1 MRGQAGFFDIDERL
15 KRLSD
20 LGDQLE
26 AFAGAVDFEV
36 FRADLVKALSYSDG
50 SQGGRPPFDPVM
62 MFKVLVIQAANN
74 LSDERTEFL
83 ISDRLS
89 FMRFLG
95 LGLSDRVPDA
105 RTIWLFREKLTKAGA
120 IQPLFDR
127 FDATLRAA
135 GYLAMGGQIVDASLI
150 AAPKQRHTIE
160 EKKDL
165 KEGRIPEEWKARPPR
180 LRQKDR
186 DARWTVKFSKAKE
199 RPDGSKPPVDI
210 AIPTFGYQNH
220 IAIDRRFGLI
230 RKWRA
235 TDAAAYEGARLR
247 QGLLD
252 KSNTA
257 SGVWADS
264 AYRSKANEA
273 FMADNGFV
281 SNVHRKKPKGK
292 PMPEPVRRANSAKS
306 KIRSHVEHV
315 FAAQKDRMDLFVR
328 TVGIARAT
336 TKIGMANLVYN
347 IKRLLFLQRTAAA

>member
-150 AAPKQRHTIE
+150 AAPKQRNTQD

-165 KEGRIPEEWKARPPR
+165 KEGRIPEEWKARPAR

-230 RKWRA
+230 RKWQA

-264 AYRSKANEA
+264 AYRSKANET

-315 FAAQKDRMDLFVR
+315 FAAQKDRMDLFIR
-328 TVGIARAT
+328 TIGIARAT